1 MENKIISIVIPVYN
15 EEENVLN
22 TYNEIKRVLID
33 CKNYQHEIIFTDN
46 CSQDK
51 TFSLLQQISAK
62 DKHVKIIRFSKNI
75 GYQKSI
81 LHGTI
86 NSSGD
91 AVIHIDGDIQDPPI
105 LIKDFISL
113 WEKGYQ
119 VVYGVRITR
128 KENFFI
134 NFLRYLFYKS
144 INLISDEPIPLHAG
158 DFRLLDRII
167 VKYLRKIDDHN
178 LYLRGIIAHVGFKQ
192 IGLEYSRE
200 KRLFGKSKFNLN
212 RLISLALDGI
222 LSHSILPLRIA
233 SIFGISMSFFTAI
246 GSLVYVFCKV
256 FLYPEWPRGFAT
268 TTILILFSLSMN
280 ALFLGIIGEYI
291 GRIYREN
298 LKRPV
303 VYQNKINF

>member
-1 MENKIISIVIPVYN
+1 MKKIISIVIPVYN
-15 EEENVLN
+15 EEKNILIA
-22 TYNEIKRVLID
+22 YNEIKSVLIE
-33 CKNYQHEIIFTDN
+33 CKNYDHEIIFTDN

-51 TFSLLQQISAK
+51 TYSLLEQISAG
-62 DKHVKIIRFSKNI
+62 DKCVKVIRFSKNI

-86 NSSGD
+86 NTSGD

-105 LIKDFISL
+105 LIKDFISH

-128 KENFFI
+128 KENFFM
-134 NFLRYLFYKS
+134 NSLRSLFYKF
-144 INLISDEPIPLHAG
+144 INLISDEPIPIDAG
-158 DFRLLDRII
+158 DFRLLDKSI
-167 VKYLRKIDDHN
+167 VNYLRKIDN
-178 LYLRGIIAHVGFKQ
+178 NNPYLRGIIAHAGFKQ
-192 IGLEYSRE
+192 IGLEYNRE
-200 KRLFGKSKFNLN
+200 KRLFGKSKFNLTH
-212 RLISLALDGI
+212 LISLALDGI

-233 SIFGISMSFFTAI
+233 SIFGILMSCFTAI
-246 GSLVYVFCKV
+246 GSIGYIFFKI
-256 FLYPEWPRGFAT
+256 FFYPDWPRGFAT

-280 ALFLGIIGEYI
+280 ALFLGIIGEYV

-303 VYQNKINF
+303 SYQNKINF